1 MQEIS
6 LFWLRVA
13 AVFYLPGLIYALV
26 GAVRR
31 QISLPKAVIFHF
43 ALGAVFHLV
52 SLVDLAR
59 QTGQFPAQNF
69 SESLSLCAFL
79 LAALFLFLNR
89 RYGLESLSTLIFP
102 LVCLMTGV
110 AALQSREPGW
120 ESEGVRGAWLA
131 LHVALAAAGYAA
143 LFIAAA
149 ASVFYIVQ
157 ERRLKAKQMS
167 QRLPPLATLDTVL
180 SRSMGVGFILITLA
194 TVIGSVW
201 GFIESGTRW
210 IADPRIVPAWV
221 TWFGYLAMV
230 SLRVGAGWR
239 GRKVAVSALVVLCV
253 TAVTWVTH
261 GTLRSDLL
269 K

>member
-13 AVFYLPGLIYALV
+13 AVFYLPGLIYALA

-31 QISLPKAVIFHF
+31 QIALPKAVVFHF

-79 LAALFLFLNR
+79 LATLFLFLNR
-89 RYGLESLSTLIFP
+89 RYRLESLSTLIFP
-102 LVCLMTGV
+102 LVCLMTVV
-110 AALQSREPGW
+110 AALQSRDPGW
-120 ESEGVRGAWLA
+120 ENDSVRGAWLV
-131 LHVALAAAGYAA
+131 LHVTLAAAGYAA

-149 ASVFYIVQ
+149 ASLFYIVQ
-157 ERRLKAKQMS
+157 ERRLKSKQMS
-167 QRLPPLATLDTVL
+167 QRLPPLDNVL

-194 TVIGSVW
+194 TVSGSIW

-239 GRKVAVSALVVLCV
+239 GRKVAFSALVVLCV
-253 TAVTWVTH
+253 SAVTWVTH
-261 GTLRSDLL
+261 GTFRSDLL